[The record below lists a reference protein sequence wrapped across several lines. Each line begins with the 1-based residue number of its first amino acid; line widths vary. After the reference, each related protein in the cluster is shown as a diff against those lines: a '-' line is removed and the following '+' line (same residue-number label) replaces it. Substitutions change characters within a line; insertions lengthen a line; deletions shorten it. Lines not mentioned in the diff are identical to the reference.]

1 MIHLMPRIS
10 VSLVSYKDSIDE
22 LEDLFM
28 SLHGNELVS
37 VWVVVDNAAHEYP
50 SLGEKLRMRV
60 EQFGGRYIATPGN
73 IGFGAAHNLAL
84 RSIKDVSSEFHLMVN
99 PDILFDHTVLPA
111 LVRVLDAR
119 PQVGWVMPKVL
130 YPDGSQQ
137 YLCKLL
143 PTPLDFVV
151 RRFLPVRLQTLL
163 KGYMDRYELRGLENS
178 ESTSIPFLSGCFV
191 MTRRGMLQA
200 VGGFDERYFLYMEDV
215 DLCRRMAIHCELLY
229 WPHISVTHGFR
240 RGSHRSLKLMLTHLR
255 SSILYFNRWGW
266 IFDRERSR
274 VNRAALTQ
282 LSFVQSR

>member
-22 LEDLFM
+22 LEALFT
-28 SLHGNELVS
+28 SLHENKLVS
-37 VWVVVDNAAHEYP
+37 VWVVVDNAAAEYP

-60 EQFGGRYIATPGN
+60 EQFGGRYITAPGN

-84 RSIKDVSSEFHLMVN
+84 HSIEDVSSEYHLMVN
-99 PDILFDHTVLPA
+99 PDILFDRTVLPE

-151 RRFLPVRLQTLL
+151 RRFLPARLQMLL
-163 KGYMDRYELRGLENS
+163 QGYMDCYELRGMENS
-178 ESTSIPFLSGCFV
+178 ESSVVPFLSGCFV

-229 WPHISVTHGFR
+229 WPEISVTHGFR
-240 RGSHRSLKLMLTHLR
+240 RGSHRSLRLMLTHLH
-255 SSILYFNRWGW
+255 SSFLYFNRWGW
-266 IFDRERSR
+266 IFDRERR
-274 VNRAALTQ
+274 RANRAALAQ
-282 LSFVQSR
+282 LYSVQSR